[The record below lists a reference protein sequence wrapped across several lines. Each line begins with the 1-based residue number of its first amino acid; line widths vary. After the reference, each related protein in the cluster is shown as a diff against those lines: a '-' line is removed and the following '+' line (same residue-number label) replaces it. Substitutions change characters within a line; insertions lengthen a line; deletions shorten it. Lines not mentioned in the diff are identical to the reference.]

1 MAVHDKPVRR
11 IVGRDTDGDPIAYDH
26 TDLKALHLSGEACRD
41 VGACFEEDGKV
52 TAAGHVYYSAI
63 DSNKIVACQKC

>member
-1 MAVHDKPVRR
+1 
-11 IVGRDTDGDPIAYDH
+11 
-26 TDLKALHLSGEACRD
+26 LSGEACRD